1 MCHSP
6 VLIHAGWERWRT
18 GRRGFEHSVELTNW
32 GQTLGATWG
41 RVLWSPVLD
50 SCPESNTEPDTSA
63 SCPPPPETPSSV
75 PLSSDLA
82 SDSSTS
88 TEVSSSSKSRLESA
102 LHTCKLVGNW
112 GTMVETASD
121 NSDSSELH
129 LPTADNL
136 ESLTSCACSLAL
148 VLERVTLGVGGVDWR
163 SADGMEGTDFTGN
176 NILRCKVLER
186 PRPSSWRT
194 VKTGVEASG
203 WDVTTQTSSSQRSA
217 NFCFP
222 FSPTFLTNTWSPGC
236 KEAPRTFTSYHFFLF
251 SPDFFI
257 LASTS
262 SWACFIR
269 FLRSAM

>member
-18 GRRGFEHSVELTNW
+18 GQRGFEHSVELINW

-102 LHTCKLVGNW
+102 LHTSKLVGNW
-112 GTMVETASD
+112 GTMETASD
-121 NSDSSELH
+121 SDSSELH
-129 LPTADNL
+129 LSAAANL
-136 ESLTSCACSLAL
+136 ECLTPCACSRAR
-148 VLERVTLGVGGVDWR
+148 VLERVTLGV
-163 SADGMEGTDFTGN
+163 S
-176 NILRCKVLER
+176 
-186 PRPSSWRT
+186 SSW
-194 VKTGVEASG
+194 
-203 WDVTTQTSSSQRSA
+203 
-217 NFCFP
+217 
-222 FSPTFLTNTWSPGC
+222 LT
-236 KEAPRTFTSYHFFLF
+236 LF
-251 SPDFFI
+251 RWHRGNW
-257 LASTS
+257 LY
-262 SWACFIR
+262 WQKHV
-269 FLRSAM
+269 AM

>member
-6 VLIHAGWERWRT
+6 VLIHAGRERWRT

-41 RVLWSPVLD
+41 RVLRSPVLD

-75 PLSSDLA
+75 QLSSDLA
-82 SDSSTS
+82 IDSSTS
-88 TEVSSSSKSRLESA
+88 TEVSSSSRSRLESA
-102 LHTCKLVGNW
+102 LQTSKLVGNW

-121 NSDSSELH
+121 SESSELH

-136 ESLTSCACSLAL
+136 EFFISCACSLAL

-163 SADGMEGTDFTGN
+163 SADGMEGTNFTGN

-186 PRPSSWRT
+186 PLPSNWRT
-194 VKTGVEASG
+194 LKTGMAVSG
-203 WDVTTQTSSSQRSA
+203 WDVTTKTSSSQRSA
-217 NFCFP
+217 SFCFP
-222 FSPTFLTNTWSPGC
+222 FSPTFRTKTWSPGC
-236 KEAPRTFTSYHFFLF
+236 KEAPRTFTSYHLFLF
-251 SPDFFI
+251 SPALFV
-257 LASTS
+257 LASTK

>member
-6 VLIHAGWERWRT
+6 VLIHAGRERWRT
-18 GRRGFEHSVELTNW
+18 GRQGFEHSVELTNW
-32 GQTLGATWG
+32 DQTLGATWG
-41 RVLWSPVLD
+41 RVPRSPVLD
-50 SCPESNTEPDTSA
+50 SCTESNPEPDTSA

-75 PLSSDLA
+75 QLSSDLA

-102 LHTCKLVGNW
+102 LHTSKLVGNW
-112 GTMVETASD
+112 GTMVETTSD
-121 NSDSSELH
+121 SSDSSELH
-129 LPTADNL
+129 LSAAVNL
-136 ESLTSCACSLAL
+136 ECFTLCACSWAR
-148 VLERVTLGVGGVDWR
+148 VLDRVTLGVWGVDWC
-163 SADGMEGTDFTGN
+163 SSDGTEGTDFTGN
-176 NILRCKVLER
+176 NILRCKVLKR
-186 PRPSSWRT
+186 PRPSNWRT
-194 VKTGVEASG
+194 LKTGIEVSG

-222 FSPTFLTNTWSPGC
+222 FRPTFRTKTWSPGC

-251 SPDFFI
+251 SPALFI
-257 LASTS
+257 LASTK